1 MISSLDIVEEV
12 ISKLDDVTIGLWK
25 NEKRKRQQNKMQK
38 KRIIHVQDSFS

>member
-12 ISKLDDVTIGLWK
+12 ISKLDDVAIGLWK

-38 KRIIHVQDSFS
+38 KKDHSRAG